1 MIYESVLIVF
11 FISSALTLGIVSNEL
26 GKKLRIHVCSILLCF
41 GIILRLICPAVGY
54 QALVD
59 NLDETNPNT
68 VLLLLLP
75 PLIYQGGISTD
86 WHSFKKELGQIVPMA
101 TSVMLLCS
109 LFQALV
115 IKYIL
120 NYDFYW
126 FQITLLCVLLCA
138 TDYMMTR
145 RTLKNLHMDSS
156 FNTLVQGESF
166 LNQITILNIFTIL
179 NSNSNPLTNFGLSIL
194 QLLYRLSIGF
204 LIGLG
209 FSYTMGKAI
218 RRIVNDFIQEFNLT
232 LATTFLLFYVA
243 EINLEASGVM
253 AVVTFALYMSA
264 YGKTLISPTVEKRYM
279 FVWDF
284 LSRTSEN
291 ISFVFGG
298 FLIGKEL
305 SFSDT
310 LSPHDIYKVVV
321 LYISQLVIRLFVVF
335 LHYPVLKKFG
345 YGIDLPKIV
354 ILTLGGIKGVI
365 STLMAIIASKS
376 TEHSAQ
382 FRSLSLFLIIGVTFL
397 TILVNPFLL
406 KFAEFKFKIIG
417 LSDIQENLLLKVT
430 SQIMQRTNKKLD
442 LLKKS
447 REFPLVKWDEVI
459 DIAGPRELVIAIM
472 KRSKN
477 GKKILMTNPKLS
489 AEELIDEF
497 CENIQINDSMM
508 SREMRTRFYASLRGI
523 YWDEFESGQCMG
535 QTSLIL
541 INSTSFLQNKVYE
554 SIQDWN
560 MIEKEILNPKLM
572 NFYRQFKERPIING
586 MFRNLMCNQIIR
598 AYDAAS
604 TFLKAHRRARGLF
617 ENMEIDH
624 LVLESLL
631 NESLKQ
637 ESLCENFLQ
646 QNIYDTYPEI
656 ISEVQSKMAC
666 YTLLISQRKL
676 ISKIFQQGVIKH
688 LEYNYL
694 LTSIDKN
701 FKALTFLTSPK
712 IPLLKETLKS
722 RFKKAKNK
730 DINELMKLIEEK
742 HLKPGCLLFEDKT
755 ENTGAHLILTGKVR
769 EYGDWID
776 QELGIGNIVGVQNL
790 LPGSDSV
797 YNTTAQSLT
806 VVTSVKL
813 PKNMLDFECFEEDIY
828 KESAEEFII
837 INKDKFNLK
846 NAKNDQIIFLVGK
859 CYIKKVYQ
867 GSLISLKRGGVV
879 IKGRIRTDKGCFS
892 LLRPTRKKIESI
904 DDALLL
910 IFPHNFSRILIS
922 TRNFTEAVVEFFIKN
937 AKRKEEF
944 KPFYALKS
952 TSNRRETKI
961 YKKIKK
967 YANSKLSIDS
977 LDKMLDV

>member
-1 MIYESVLIVF
+1 
-11 FISSALTLGIVSNEL
+11 
-26 GKKLRIHVCSILLCF
+26 
-41 GIILRLICPAVGY
+41 
-54 QALVD
+54 
-59 NLDETNPNT
+59 
-68 VLLLLLP
+68 
-75 PLIYQGGISTD
+75 
-86 WHSFKKELGQIVPMA
+86 
-101 TSVMLLCS
+101 
-109 LFQALV
+109 
-115 IKYIL
+115 
-120 NYDFYW
+120 
-126 FQITLLCVLLCA
+126 
-138 TDYMMTR
+138 
-145 RTLKNLHMDSS
+145 
-156 FNTLVQGESF
+156 
-166 LNQITILNIFTIL
+166 
-179 NSNSNPLTNFGLSIL
+179 
-194 QLLYRLSIGF
+194 
-204 LIGLG
+204 
-209 FSYTMGKAI
+209 
-218 RRIVNDFIQEFNLT
+218 
-232 LATTFLLFYVA
+232 
-243 EINLEASGVM
+243 
-253 AVVTFALYMSA
+253 
-264 YGKTLISPTVEKRYM
+264 
-279 FVWDF
+279 
-284 LSRTSEN
+284 
-291 ISFVFGG
+291 
-298 FLIGKEL
+298 
-305 SFSDT
+305 
-310 LSPHDIYKVVV
+310 
-321 LYISQLVIRLFVVF
+321 
-335 LHYPVLKKFG
+335 
-345 YGIDLPKIV
+345 V

-365 STLMAIIASKS
+365 STLMAIIASRS
-376 TEHSAQ
+376 IEHSSH
-382 FRSLSLFLIIGVTFL
+382 FRSLALFLIIGVTFL

-406 KFAEFKFKIIG
+406 KYAELKFKIID

-447 REFPLVKWDEVI
+447 REFPLVKWDEVL
-459 DIAGPRELVIAIM
+459 DIAGPRELVLAIM

-477 GKKILMTNPKLS
+477 GKRILLHHSDFS

-497 CENIQINDSMM
+497 CESILVNDSMM
-508 SREMRTRFYASLRGI
+508 AREMRTRFYASLRGI

-541 INSTSFLQNKVYE
+541 INSTSYLQNHVSEK
-554 SIQDWN
+554 IQDWSL
-560 MIEKEILNPKLM
+560 IEKEIFNPKLM
-572 NFYRQFKERPIING
+572 SFYKKFKEKAIING

-617 ENMEIDH
+617 ENMEIDTV
-624 LVLESLL
+624 VLEAIL
-631 NESLKQ
+631 NESSQQ
-637 ESLCENFLQ
+637 EGFCEFFLQ

-676 ISKIFQQGVIKH
+676 INKIFQQGVIKN

-712 IPLLKETLKS
+712 IPLLKETLRS

-730 DINELMKLIEEK
+730 EINELMKVIEER
-742 HLKPGCLLFEDKT
+742 HLKPGNFLFEDKG

-769 EYGDWID
+769 EFGDWID

-790 LPGSDSV
+790 LPGAEMF
-797 YNTTAQSLT
+797 YTTSAQALT

-813 PKNMLDFECFEEDIY
+813 PRNILDSDCFEEDVY

-837 INKDKFNLK
+837 INKEKFNLK
-846 NAKNDQIIFLVGK
+846 NAKNDHIIFLVGK

-910 IFPHNFSRILIS
+910 IFPHSFSRILIN
-922 TRNFTEAVVEFFIKN
+922 TRNFTEALIEFYIKN
-937 AKRKEEF
+937 AKRKEDF
-944 KPFYALKS
+944 KPFYALKT
-952 TSNRRETKI
+952 TSNRRETKL
-961 YKKIKK
+961 YKKIKR